1 MRGDGWESLLDYY
14 SRELTYLRKAGG
26 EFAKRYPKVV
36 QRLELACRSSA
47 DPHVERL
54 IESFAFRTG
63 RIQHDIESEFPEV
76 TSALLGVL
84 YPQFLSLIPFD
95 LAVAQFVADPLP
107 WAKLLRVTSS
117 TKNTPLFAETMET
130 LPCRFRTGYPVV
142 LWPLRIA
149 YTAFES
155 TDQFAF
161 LDNLPRIAT
170 VLRLRIEVQ
179 QGSLKELELTKS
191 PLPSQRRIRE
201 WRTAF
206 TN

>member
-26 EFAKRYPKVV
+26 EFAKRYPKVA
-36 QRLELACRSSA
+36 QRLELGTGSSA

-54 IESFAFRTG
+54 IESFAFLTG
-63 RIQHDIESEFPEV
+63 RIQHDIESEFPEI

-84 YPQFLSLIPFD
+84 YPQFLSPIPSM
-95 LAVAQFVADPLP
+95 AVAQFVADPTRG
-107 WAKLLRVTSS
+107 KITSGYVVN
-117 TKNTPLFAETMET
+117 KNTPVFAETMET

-155 TDQFAF
+155 TDQF
-161 LDNLPRIAT
+161 
-170 VLRLRIEVQ
+170 
-179 QGSLKELELTKS
+179 
-191 PLPSQRRIRE
+191 
-201 WRTAF
+201 
-206 TN
+206 